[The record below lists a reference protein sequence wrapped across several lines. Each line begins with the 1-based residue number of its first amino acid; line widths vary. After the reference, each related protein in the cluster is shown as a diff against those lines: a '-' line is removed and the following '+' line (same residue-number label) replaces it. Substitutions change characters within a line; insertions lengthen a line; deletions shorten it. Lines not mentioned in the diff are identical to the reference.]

1 MRERTEKEQ
10 AGNHRSFEL
19 RATTRARTQENFRKL
34 GEWDRTRS
42 RRNIFDNG
50 YFYFLREA
58 GGGVGWTERTKSKEG
73 ETLRESSHNYEI
85 HGDPSRDAKRKR
97 TWCSRCLETNHG
109 YVQMQNRKKRTE

>member
-1 MRERTEKEQ
+1 MGRGSERGKSAQHGQRGCRGAMGTNGCLWSTYVCMRERTEKEQ

-58 GGGVGWTERTKSKEG
+58 GGGVGVDREDKEQRGSDTK
-73 ETLRESSHNYEI
+73 REF
-85 HGDPSRDAKRKR
+85 A
-97 TWCSRCLETNHG
+97 
-109 YVQMQNRKKRTE
+109 